1 MFCVPGRS
9 GPVRSGG
16 LELVDRL
23 ACLRSVTPQQDVFDC
38 ERIWSLMMVLT
49 TIIIIMVVVLV
60 LVLVLVWVFTIGVD
74 RLLPTYQPAS

>member
-1 MFCVPGRS
+1 M
-9 GPVRSGG
+9 
-16 LELVDRL
+16 
-23 ACLRSVTPQQDVFDC
+23 RSVTPQQDVFDC

-60 LVLVLVWVFTIGVD
+60 LVWVFTIGVD